1 MTSVSSTTRES
12 TEPPSTAAS
21 RGANTRPPA
30 QGPPGIQGGR
40 FSRLF
45 SGAIV
50 IIVLAVLVV
59 FFVLPVIWLVLAPS
73 KTADQLISEFPLS
86 FGSFEQIGAAWQHL
100 VAFQNGAIFVWLGNS
115 AIYSIGSL
123 ILTLLTSV
131 PAGYALA
138 LTRFKG
144 RKLLLSI
151 TLVVMIMPS
160 AALVLPTFLELNLFG
175 LIGTV
180 WSIILPFSFYPFGV
194 YLVYIYFA
202 TSLPRDLLSAARIDG
217 CNEWQVFTRI
227 AMPLAKPV
235 VALIAFFSFVNN
247 WNNFFLPYLVLPS
260 SDQFPIQ
267 VGLNQLLSSTPSFNP
282 VAGKGLDITSPE
294 LALAI
299 ILAILPV
306 LVLFLFSQRALVSGM
321 LAGATKE

>member
-1 MTSVSSTTRES
+1 MTSSTIDRRTEAGARRPSRFVS
-12 TEPPSTAAS
+12 
-21 RGANTRPPA
+21 
-30 QGPPGIQGGR
+30 I
-40 FSRLF
+40 
-45 SGAIV
+45 AIV
-50 IIVLAVLVV
+50 VVILALLVV
-59 FFVLPVIWLVLAPS
+59 FFVLPVIWLLLAPT
-73 KTADQLISEFPLS
+73 KTAGDLIHQFPLS
-86 FGSFEQIGAAWQHL
+86 FGSFANVGTAWNNL
-100 VAFQNGAIFVWLGNS
+100 ISFQDGVIFVWLKNS

-123 ILTLLTSV
+123 ILTLATSV

-138 LTRFKG
+138 LTRFRG

-217 CNEWQVFTRI
+217 CNEWQVFWRV

-235 VALIAFFSFVNN
+235 VGLIAFFSFVNN
-247 WNNFFLPYLVLPS
+247 WNNFFLPYLVLPNS
-260 SDQFPIQ
+260 EQFPIQ

-282 VAGKGLDITSPE
+282 VAGKGLNITSPE

-299 ILAILPV
+299 IIAILPV

>member
-1 MTSVSSTTRES
+1 MTTSSPAPRVRPAAGRRTSGFVSM
-12 TEPPSTAAS
+12 
-21 RGANTRPPA
+21 
-30 QGPPGIQGGR
+30 
-40 FSRLF
+40 L
-45 SGAIV
+45 V
-50 IIVLAVLVV
+50 IIVILAALLV
-59 FFVLPVIWLVLAPS
+59 FFVLPAIWLLLAPT
-73 KTADQLISEFPLS
+73 KTAYQLEHSFPLS
-86 FGSFEQIGAAWQHL
+86 IGSLSQLGRAWQHL
-100 VAFQNGAIFVWLGNS
+100 TTFQGGAIWGWLKNS
-115 AIYSIGSL
+115 AVYSAGAL
-123 ILTLLTSV
+123 ALTLVTSV

-138 LTRFKG
+138 MARFRG
-144 RKLLLSI
+144 RRLLLTV

-160 AALVLPTFLELNLFG
+160 SALVLPIFLELNLFH

-202 TSLPRDLLSAARIDG
+202 TSLPRDMLAAARIDG
-217 CNEWQVFTRI
+217 ASEWRVFTRI
-227 AMPLAKPV
+227 ALPLARPV
-235 VALIAFFSFVNN
+235 IGLVAFFSFVGN

-260 SDQFPIQ
+260 SNQFPIQ

-299 ILAILPV
+299 IIAILPV

-321 LAGATKE
+321 LAGSAKG